1 MGCAPIFGKIYGGP
15 LSSQEMKPRPR
26 THIRRQRH
34 HRIEPVLEV
43 ARGHSRDDYDRRDR
57 DRGPRPRNMDLKRD
71 GRLFDRLAAL
81 DYDYL
86 LSLNFSASQET
97 LSLLLPQSVLGRAQN
112 GHGFWRSETGEP
124 LAFREATFDRVLTAL
139 EPLDSSLTA
148 HLVRGER
155 GRRLKRLGEYLHA
168 NLFTDKLA
176 LDDNRMPLLGV
187 EFLRGRT
194 VVTRDFLRGLLLA
207 GWMDDFE
214 QRRMCLSRHRL
225 CFDGSP
231 LEIGGGRSFVVH
243 PEKLAAVGI
252 VDPGRGEFADED
264 IEKLVELGVIV
275 RDGDRDYSRPTYE
288 QAFFRLRRQDGV
300 CDDLALIWCGAKI
313 GFDAM
318 LGAFVMDAVDTYDKF
333 LWSFREGGVDG
344 RLATSLQEA
353 WRRRYGEPL
362 VRGEEILELIHFAAK
377 LNSPPAP
384 LSSSHRRFI
393 QTEEG
398 SKVPTLLN
406 HWRFVQGDPI
416 YDIELGYNRFPSR
429 KFYDIA
435 WRRLKSAK
443 LQVPAPTYSVRRD
456 NHRRRY

>member
-1 MGCAPIFGKIYGGP
+1 MK
-15 LSSQEMKPRPR
+15 QKPR
-26 THIRRQRH
+26 HNIRRQRRH
-34 HRIEPVLEV
+34 HATKRIEAILEIV
-43 ARGHSRDDYDRRDR
+43 RGHGRDDYDRRDR
-57 DRGPRPRNMDLKRD
+57 ERGPRPRNMDLQRD

-81 DYDYL
+81 DFDYL

-97 LSLLLPQSVLGRAQN
+97 LRLLLPQSVLGRAQN

-139 EPLDSSLTA
+139 ESFDPNLKA
-148 HLVRGER
+148 PYVRGER
-155 GRRLKRLGEYLHA
+155 GRRLALLSEYLHA
-168 NLFTDKLA
+168 NLFSDTLPLEDLGV
-176 LDDNRMPLLGV
+176 PLLGV
-187 EFLRGRT
+187 DLLRGRT

-214 QRRMCLSRHRL
+214 QRRMCMSRHRK
-225 CFDGSP
+225 CYDGSP
-231 LEIGGGRSFVVH
+231 LEIGGGRTFIVQ
-243 PEKLAAVGI
+243 PERLAAVGI

-264 IEKLVELGVIV
+264 IAKLVELGVIV
-275 RDGDRDYSRPTYE
+275 RDGERDFARPTFE

-300 CDDLALIWCGAKI
+300 CDDLALIWCGARH

-318 LGAFVMDAVDTYDKF
+318 LGAFVMDGVDTYDKF
-333 LWSFREGGVDG
+333 LWNFREGGFDG

-353 WRRRYGEPL
+353 WRRRTGEPL

-377 LNSPPAP
+377 LNTPSAP

-406 HWRFVQGDPI
+406 HWRFVQGEPI
-416 YDIELGYNRFPSR
+416 YDIELGYNRFPAR

-435 WRRLKSAK
+435 WRRLRSAK
-443 LQVPAPTYSVRRD
+443 VQIPAPTYSVSRA
-456 NHRRRY
+456 NRRRY